1 MIEIFNEEEF
11 KIYVE
16 DFEKFKQYINFQWRW
31 GDLDWSNVPKDFLIF
46 VMEKSLK
53 FRLRRI
59 LRYIDPCQLKTVVD
73 VGSGVGLIDILLSQY
88 ATDACFF
95 LVDRSQILLPK
106 KNQFFSKSMDVN
118 YHGFYNSWEVTRDII
133 NSTQIDAKRFYFL
146 DPTTIWPSDIDLV
159 ISTYSWCYHYP
170 KTFYWD
176 KVMTNLKVGGI
187 LILTVSKDINNQNV
201 VKEISQDLA
210 SYPVSIVED
219 QTAPCTWYVWQ
230 RMR

>member
-1 MIEIFNEEEF
+1 MVEIFNEEEF

-31 GDLDWSNVPKDFLIF
+31 GDLDWGNVPKDFLIYEI
-46 VMEKSLK
+46 EKSLK

-59 LRYIDPCQLKTVVD
+59 LPYIDPYQLKTVVD

-95 LVDRSQILLPK
+95 LVDRSQILLPR
-106 KNQFFSKSMDVN
+106 KNQFFSESIDVN
-118 YHGFYNSWEVTRDII
+118 YHGFYNSWDVTQDII
-133 NSTQIDAKRFYFL
+133 NSTQIDVDRFYFL
-146 DPTTIWPSDIDLV
+146 DPTTIWPNDIDLV

-170 KTFYWD
+170 KIFYWD

-187 LILTVSKDINNQNV
+187 LILTVSQHINNQNI

-210 SYPVSIVED
+210 CYPMSIFED
-219 QTAPCTWYVWQ
+219 PATPCVWYVWKK
-230 RMR
+230 ML